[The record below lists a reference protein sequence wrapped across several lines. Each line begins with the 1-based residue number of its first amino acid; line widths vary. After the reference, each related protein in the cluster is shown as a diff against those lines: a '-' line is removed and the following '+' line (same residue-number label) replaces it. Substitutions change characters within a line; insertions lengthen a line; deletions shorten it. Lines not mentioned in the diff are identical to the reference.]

1 MTLLNQTKK
10 CCGSLLDLCNTEKR
24 FYVFVL
30 FIILKLNAQDGL
42 TFLATSVSE
51 SSRSLGNGLNIFVML
66 QQSGCFI
73 HMVRG
78 SFMILEVSSEQQE
91 VLLKDRMGFQKIAK
105 NLSRLP
111 L

>member
-1 MTLLNQTKK
+1 M
-10 CCGSLLDLCNTEKR
+10 LDLCNTEKR